1 MCWTLAFLKRGRE
14 KKQYLLGVFVGVDQ
28 TTCEF
33 FFISH
38 TISNEYVSAT
48 ISLQR
53 KWQLTRT
60 GSGVAV
66 FLSGCVEESKPNLRV
81 LHCPHIVTVGE
92 MRRMR

>member
-48 ISLQR
+48 ISESGNSLGLALGLQY
-53 KWQLTRT
+53 
-60 GSGVAV
+60 SSVDV
-66 FLSGCVEESKPNLRV
+66 
-81 LHCPHIVTVGE
+81 
-92 MRRMR
+92 